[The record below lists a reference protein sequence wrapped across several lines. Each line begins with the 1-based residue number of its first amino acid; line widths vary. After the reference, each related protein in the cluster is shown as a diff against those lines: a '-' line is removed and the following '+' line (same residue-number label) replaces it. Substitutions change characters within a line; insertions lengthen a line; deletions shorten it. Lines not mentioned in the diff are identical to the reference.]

1 MKKQRYG
8 CVLLLSCLILW
19 GCGGGASSP
28 TGTGATQTV
37 STGNVKF
44 TYQGTAKAQVQT
56 AESGLT
62 VTSLAGVSL
71 SSFQFQPD
79 QTLANTALSYDD
91 GGADVY
97 EYQNGVSQ
105 PINAATTDGAIYV
118 KFDHAGHI
126 YYSGGNSAGQ
136 GIIVR
141 CNYDG
146 STPTTVLSVASSIPD
161 NFDVSASDSYLA
173 YDLFSGGGLY
183 SATTSG
189 GNITS
194 LDAGGSEPAIS
205 PNSTQVAYV
214 KTVGSYTQIF
224 LVPIGGGTS
233 KQLTTDSVNHYYPA
247 WSVDGLLVYCDADN
261 GSSRSISGYFA
272 SGSGAGGVYG
282 NVFTDTF
289 PYSSQIQFSPDG
301 KFFAV
306 LQKSSY
312 TSSSPLYLSI
322 MTSEGGSYQ
331 QIASNAIAAAW
342 SPFFANKIFIGAGA
356 PLATSSSGF
365 ILSQLQTGFDSLIS
379 FNATTPSSTTVTLLD
394 QTPAQGTGPFVY
406 DVHGQTLNNVT
417 YTNNYYGAIHPAT
430 LDASDCLVSIDST
443 TGQVTS
449 IAPFLVARGIPL
461 QSSKASL
468 EFHAHFTAVYDGS
481 GKNLAPT
488 GASDLVLDPKHGSV
502 LSVR

>member
-1 MKKQRYG
+1 MRNCG
-8 CVLLLSCLILW
+8 CAILFSSLILW

-28 TGTGATQTV
+28 TGTSATQTV

-44 TYQGTAKAQVQT
+44 TYQGTAKPQVQT
-56 AESGLT
+56 GEYGLT

-71 SSFQFQPD
+71 SSFQFQPA
-79 QTLANTALSYDD
+79 QSLANTALSYVT
-91 GGADVY
+91 GGAVVY

-105 PINAATTDGAIYV
+105 PINTGTTTAAVDV
-118 KFDHAGHI
+118 RFDHAGRL
-126 YYSGGNSAGQ
+126 YYSGLNSSAQ
-136 GIIVR
+136 GIFVR

-146 STPTTVLSVASSIPD
+146 STPTTVLNLGYATPN
-161 NFDVSASDSYLA
+161 NFDVSANDNYLA
-173 YDLFSGGGLY
+173 YDLFSGGGLS

-205 PNSTQVAYV
+205 PNSAQVAYV
-214 KTVGSYTQIF
+214 KTVGNYSQIF
-224 LVPIGGGTS
+224 LVPIGGGTAT
-233 KQLTTDSVNHYYPA
+233 QLTTDFINHSYPA
-247 WSVDGLLVYCDADN
+247 WSTDGLLVYCDVDS

-272 SGSGAGGVYG
+272 SGEGAGGQYG
-282 NVFTDTF
+282 NIFTNTF
-289 PYSSQIQFSPDG
+289 PYSSRIQFSPDG

-306 LQKSSY
+306 LQQSSY
-312 TSSSPLYLSI
+312 SSTAPPYLSI
-322 MTSEGGSYQ
+322 MTSGGGSYQ
-331 QIASNAIAAAW
+331 QIASSAGPPAW

-365 ILSQLQTGFDSLIS
+365 ILSQFQTGFDSLVS

-406 DVHGQTLNNVT
+406 DIHGENLSNVT

-430 LDASDCLVSIDST
+430 LDATDCLVSIDST

-449 IAPFLVARGIPL
+449 IAPFLVALGTPL

-468 EFHAHFTAVYDGS
+468 EFHAHFSAVYEKN
-481 GKNLAPT
+481 GKNLAPA
-488 GASDLVLDPKHGSV
+488 GASDLVLDPKHGAVVSIH
-502 LSVR
+502 

>member
-1 MKKQRYG
+1 MT
-8 CVLLLSCLILW
+8 CLVLW

-28 TGTGATQTV
+28 SGTGAIQTV
-37 STGNVKF
+37 STGNAKF
-44 TYQGTAKAQVQT
+44 TYQGTAKPQVQT

-71 SSFQFQPD
+71 SSFQFQPA
-79 QTLANTALSYDD
+79 QTLANTALSYVSD
-91 GGADVY
+91 GAVAY

-105 PINAATTDGAIYV
+105 SINTGTMTDAV
-118 KFDHAGHI
+118 DAKFDHSGHMYFAGFT
-126 YYSGGNSAGQ
+126 STGQ
-136 GIIVR
+136 GLIVR

-146 STPTTVLSVASSIPD
+146 SSPTTVLTEPASVPD
-161 NFDVSASDSYLA
+161 DFDVSSSDGFLA
-173 YDLFSGGGLY
+173 YDLVNRSGTAQEGLF

-189 GNITS
+189 GSVTT
-194 LDAGGSEPAIS
+194 LDSFGSQPAIS
-205 PNSTQVAYV
+205 PSSTEVAYA
-214 KTVGSYTQIF
+214 KTVGSYSQVFT
-224 LVPIGGGTS
+224 VPISGGTP

-247 WSVDGLLVYCDADN
+247 WTPDGLLVYCDTDTGTTRHITGYYATGTLIGTVFDSFITN
-261 GSSRSISGYFA
+261 SFSYSSR
-272 SGSGAGGVYG
+272 
-282 NVFTDTF
+282 
-289 PYSSQIQFSPDG
+289 IQFSPDG

-306 LQKSSY
+306 IQADSY
-312 TSSSPLYLSI
+312 ADPGSDYLSI
-322 MTSEGGSYQ
+322 MSANGSNYQ
-331 QIASNAIAAAW
+331 QIAASVVAPAW
-342 SPFFANKIFIGAGA
+342 SPFFVNKTFVGSGGS
-356 PLATSSSGF
+356 LATSSSGF

-468 EFHAHFTAVYDGS
+468 EFHAQFLAVYDGN

-502 LSVR
+502 LSVRKF